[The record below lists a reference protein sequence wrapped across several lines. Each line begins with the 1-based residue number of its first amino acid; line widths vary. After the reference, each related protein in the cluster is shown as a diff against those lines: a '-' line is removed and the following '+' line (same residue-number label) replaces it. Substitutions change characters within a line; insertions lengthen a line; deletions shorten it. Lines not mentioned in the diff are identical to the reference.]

1 MKHKIISSVENG
13 NLKRNREQVKQAIAE
28 FEGKNI
34 VITIEKLKKSRSN
47 NQNAYYWGV
56 VIPIVQ
62 SGLKDATGEF
72 RSADSIHYGI
82 LLPLFSPTNEIVNI
96 DTGQV
101 LSEKIS
107 SSEMTTVQ
115 FMEYVLEVQKWS
127 AEFLG
132 VDIPN
137 PNEEILLNLD

>member
-1 MKHKIISSVENG
+1 MKHQIISSVENG
-13 NLKRNREQVKQAIAE
+13 NLKRNREQVKQAIGS
-28 FEGKNI
+28 FEGKQI

-47 NQNAYYWGV
+47 NQNRYYWGV

-82 LLPLFSPTNEIVNI
+82 LLPLFAPSNEIINTE
-96 DTGQV
+96 TGQC
-101 LSEKIS
+101 LNEKIG
-107 SSEMTTVQ
+107 SSEMTTSQ
-115 FMEYVLEVQKWS
+115 FMDFIVDVQQWS